1 MEGAKGNGSLQF
13 APSSFELKK
22 TAGEKKNI
30 NLKGFPL
37 QSVYFQYFRAKQSN
51 SMDFNQIQEII
62 RMVSKH
68 KLSEFILKEGEFKL
82 VVRNQSSV
90 VEGHQVSAPVVV
102 HHTPQPP
109 VSAPQP
115 TAAPVAAPTP
125 AAEAVPT
132 ASNDDAKYLTIK
144 SPMVGTFY
152 RSSSPDKPAF
162 IKIGDT
168 VDAGQTVCIIEAMKL
183 FNEIESDIKGKIVK
197 VLVED
202 ASPVEYEQALFLVD
216 PS

>member
-1 MEGAKGNGSLQF
+1 
-13 APSSFELKK
+13 
-22 TAGEKKNI
+22 
-30 NLKGFPL
+30 
-37 QSVYFQYFRAKQSN
+37 
-51 SMDFNQIQEII
+51 MDFSQIQEII

-82 VVRNQSSV
+82 VVRNQSAGGEV
-90 VEGHQVSAPVVV
+90 HTAAPVIVQTQPAAVV
-102 HHTPQPP
+102 AAPVATP
-109 VSAPQP
+109 A
-115 TAAPVAAPTP
+115 AAPVAATP
-125 AAEAVPT
+125 APKADTAPA
-132 ASNDDAKYLTIK
+132 ASNEDANYLVVK

-162 IKIGDT
+162 VKVGDA

-183 FNEIESDIKGKIVK
+183 FNEIESDVKGKIVK

-202 ASPVEYEQALFLVD
+202 ASPVEYEQPLFLVD

>member
-1 MEGAKGNGSLQF
+1 
-13 APSSFELKK
+13 
-22 TAGEKKNI
+22 
-30 NLKGFPL
+30 
-37 QSVYFQYFRAKQSN
+37 
-51 SMDFNQIQEII
+51 MDFSQIQEII

-82 VVRNQSSV
+82 VVRNQSAGGENHAV
-90 VEGHQVSAPVVV
+90 APVIVQAQ
-102 HHTPQPP
+102 PQP
-109 VSAPQP
+109 VQAAP
-115 TAAPVAAPTP
+115 PVAAAPTVALAPKPEAAP
-125 AAEAVPT
+125 AAANE
-132 ASNDDAKYLTIK
+132 DANYLVIK

-162 IKIGDT
+162 AKIGDS

-183 FNEIESDIKGKIVK
+183 FNEIESDVKGKIVK

-202 ASPVEYEQALFLVD
+202 ASPVEYDQPLFLVD